1 MLKLLGAAMIRG
13 RGWTGFEA
21 AALQEAMRKSN
32 REFAALL
39 GVETTTVNNW
49 RAGLSAVRPRSKVQE
64 ILDTTLRLHAS
75 EEGRARFEEMVGA
88 GQGAWEE
95 FRRSPRSSSPAT
107 TATRPARGE
116 VDATFERPSLIIERM
131 RLLRAKGVD
140 DGVVD
145 VIEVAFSDILIR
157 YEAEGPT
164 LLAPEVLALRRQVDV
179 LLEQCRQPLH
189 LARLY
194 RFACQMSGA
203 LAYMAVN
210 LGRFQHAR
218 MYGEE
223 ALGLAEFTRDLE
235 LIAWVRGTQSF
246 CSYYQGDYTRAVD
259 AAQEGLRVAGSSEQ
273 AIRLYANGL
282 ARALGKLGDSVGVHT
297 AIEAA
302 LNLSDR
308 TGTSHGLTPAL
319 SFEPYSVP
327 RLMANAATAHLSAG
341 DHSKTLEYG
350 QLVSELVDTS
360 ESVWSQALVRLD
372 VATAL
377 VKQKSPDTEHAMSLA
392 RQALAASHG
401 QPIRS
406 VWQRAH
412 ELADVVD
419 AIDRR
424 VVGTYLS
431 ELEEWSSSA
440 CVVSEGARPIE
451 GR

>member
-1 MLKLLGAAMIRG
+1 MVRA

-21 AALQEAMRKSN
+21 VALQAAMRKSN
-32 REFAALL
+32 RDFAGLL
-39 GVETTTVNNW
+39 GVETTTISNW
-49 RAGLSAVRPRSKVQE
+49 HGGLGSIRLWTRTQE
-64 ILDTTLRLHAS
+64 ILDTTLRQYAS
-75 EEGRARFEEMVGA
+75 EEDRARFEEIVAA
-88 GQGAWEE
+88 GQGALEE
-95 FRRSPRSSSPAT
+95 SRRSQRISAPAT
-107 TATRPARGE
+107 TAVRRQARGE
-116 VDATFERPSLIIERM
+116 VEATFEQPSLIIERM
-131 RLLRAKGVD
+131 RRLRAEGVD
-140 DGVVD
+140 GGVLD
-145 VIEVAFSDILIR
+145 VIEVAFGDILTR
-157 YEAEGPT
+157 YEEDGPT
-164 LLAPEVLALRRQVDV
+164 LLAPEVLALRRQVEV

-223 ALGLAEFTRDLE
+223 ALGLAEFTRDLD
-235 LIAWVRGTQSF
+235 LIAWVKGTQSF
-246 CSYYQGDYTRAVD
+246 CSYYQGDYVRAVD
-259 AAQEGLRVAGSSEQ
+259 AAQEGLRIAGSGRQ
-273 AIRLYANGL
+273 AIRLYSNGL
-282 ARALGKLGDSVGVHT
+282 ARALGKLGDSGGVHA

-302 LNLSDR
+302 LNLSDK
-308 TGTSHGLTPAL
+308 TSTSQGLTPAL

-341 DHSKTLEYG
+341 DHIKTLEYG

-360 ESVWSQALVRLD
+360 DSVWSQALVRLD

-377 VKQKSPDTEHAMSLA
+377 VKQTSPDIEHAMSLA
-392 RQALAASHG
+392 RQALATSHG

-424 VVGTYLS
+424 VVGPYLS
-431 ELEEWSSSA
+431 ELVEWSFSA
-440 CVVSEGARPIE
+440 SVVSDGARPIE

>member
-21 AALQEAMRKSN
+21 AVLQEAMRKSN

-39 GVETTTVNNW
+39 GVETTTINNW
-49 RAGLSAVRPRSKVQE
+49 RAGLSAVRPRSKTQQ
-64 ILDTTLRLHAS
+64 ILDITLRLHTS
-75 EEGRARFEEMVGA
+75 EEDRARFDEMVAA

-95 FRRSPRSSSPAT
+95 FRRSPRSSSPST
-107 TATRPARGE
+107 PGTRPARGE
-116 VDATFERPSLIIERM
+116 VDATFERSSLIIERM

-140 DGVVD
+140 DGVLD
-145 VIEVAFSDILIR
+145 VIEAAFGDILTR

-179 LLEQCRQPLH
+179 LLDQCRQPLH

-235 LIAWVRGTQSF
+235 LIAWVKGTQSF
-246 CSYYQGDYTRAVD
+246 CSYYQGDYARAVD
-259 AAQEGLRVAGSSEQ
+259 AAQEGLRVAGSSGQ

-282 ARALGKLGDSVGVHT
+282 ARALGKLGDSVGVHK

-302 LNLSDR
+302 MNLSDN

-319 SFEPYSVP
+319 SFESYSVP

-350 QLVSELVDTS
+350 QSVAELVDTS
-360 ESVWSQALVRLD
+360 DSVWSQALVRLD

-377 VKQKSPDTEHAMSLA
+377 VKQKGPDTEHAMSLA
-392 RQALAASHG
+392 RQALATSHG

-412 ELADVVD
+412 
-419 AIDRR
+419 
-424 VVGTYLS
+424 
-431 ELEEWSSSA
+431 
-440 CVVSEGARPIE
+440 
-451 GR
+451 

>member
-1 MLKLLGAAMIRG
+1 MIRG

-39 GVETTTVNNW
+39 GVETTTINNW

-64 ILDTTLRLHAS
+64 ILDITLRRHTS
-75 EEGRARFEEMVGA
+75 EEDRARFDEMVAA

-107 TATRPARGE
+107 PGTRPARGE

-140 DGVVD
+140 DGVLD
-145 VIEVAFSDILIR
+145 VIEVAFRDILTR

-189 LARLY
+189 LAQLY

-223 ALGLAEFTRDLE
+223 ALGLAEFTRDFE
-235 LIAWVRGTQSF
+235 LIAWVKGTQSF
-246 CSYYQGDYTRAVD
+246 CSYYQGDYVGPSTLRKKGC
-259 AAQEGLRVAGSSEQ
+259 GLRVRVDKRFAC
-273 AIRLYANGL
+273 
-282 ARALGKLGDSVGVHT
+282 
-297 AIEAA
+297 
-302 LNLSDR
+302 
-308 TGTSHGLTPAL
+308 TP
-319 SFEPYSVP
+319 
-327 RLMANAATAHLSAG
+327 
-341 DHSKTLEYG
+341 
-350 QLVSELVDTS
+350 
-360 ESVWSQALVRLD
+360 
-372 VATAL
+372 TAL
-377 VKQKSPDTEHAMSLA
+377 RVHWANSATRPVYTK
-392 RQALAASHG
+392 
-401 QPIRS
+401 RS
-406 VWQRAH
+406 
-412 ELADVVD
+412 
-419 AIDRR
+419 RR
-424 VVGTYLS
+424 
-431 ELEEWSSSA
+431 
-440 CVVSEGARPIE
+440 R
-451 GR
+451 